1 MSKNIIS
8 GIMKQLII
16 GTEVEKSRKKFTNHS
31 GRKTLIKK
39 LKAAGVVE
47 SSIIKV
53 TEHSTGLKN
62 DDSGDAIEFQIMSNA
77 LQVSQS
83 FLSF

>member
-1 MSKNIIS
+1 
-8 GIMKQLII
+8 MKQLII

-39 LKAAGVVE
+39 LKAAGVAE

-62 DDSGDAIEFQIMSNA
+62 NDSGDAIEFQIMSNA
-77 LQVSQS
+77 FAS
-83 FLSF
+83 FSIFFIFLRG